1 MKFREYLTEKSMN
14 MTFLIDQLIN
24 SMEHYDEDEFMNH
37 LNKEL
42 GIDKKILK
50 KMFADYHKM
59 APMKKFKN
67 MPDDW
72 EKWIRKYKTG
82 VK

>member
-1 MKFREYLTEKSMN
+1 MV
-14 MTFLIDQLIN
+14 
-24 SMEHYDEDEFMNH
+24 H

-50 KMFADYHKM
+50 KMFTDYHKM

-72 EKWIRKYKTG
+72 EKWIKKYKTG